1 MQCHCSRSRLT
12 EEVVRVLT
20 ADRDRAVDTE
30 NLFVI
35 SLFLTNVLS
44 ITKGKID
51 AAKYSLL

>member
-20 ADRDRAVDTE
+20 ADRDRAVDTG